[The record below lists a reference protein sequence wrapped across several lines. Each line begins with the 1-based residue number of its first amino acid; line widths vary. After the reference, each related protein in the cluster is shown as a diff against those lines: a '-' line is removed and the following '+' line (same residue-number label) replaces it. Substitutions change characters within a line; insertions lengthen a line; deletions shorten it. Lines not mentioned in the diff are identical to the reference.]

1 MSKVI
6 SAIQSRV
13 SQPRVGPP
21 APNRQQVE
29 TLLTCAVRAPDH
41 GRMKPWRFVVMTG
54 QALNRLGA
62 AFEQAGLAS
71 DPAADEAKRARWRE
85 MPLRAPM
92 IIVTIAR
99 IRPNPK
105 VPDWE
110 QVAAVAAAT
119 QNIQLAAVE
128 LGFGVMW
135 RTGDMAAA
143 PAVRDYFGLGPADQI
158 VGFLYIGTPEV
169 EAREP
174 EFQSLDCCVEYQD

>member
-13 SQPRVGPP
+13 SQPRVGYP
-21 APNRQQVE
+21 APDRQQVE
-29 TLLTCAVRAPDH
+29 NLLKCAVRAPDH

-71 DPAADEAKRARWRE
+71 DPAADDAKRTRWRE

-92 IIVTIAR
+92 IIVTIAHV
-99 IRPNPK
+99 RPNPK

-110 QVAAVAAAT
+110 QMAAVAAAT

-135 RTGDMAAA
+135 RTGDMVAA
-143 PAVRDYFGLGPADQI
+143 PAVREYFGLGPADQI
-158 VGFLYIGTPEV
+158 VGFLYIGTPEA
-169 EAREP
+169 EGREP
-174 EFQSLDCCVEYQD
+174 EFQDLDLCVEFQD